1 MAMDRLSSL
10 LERFSLRANVYFQ
23 GALCGVHTVGAGDT
37 SSHLHLIEQG
47 TGQLVMPGCIRSPI
61 PITEPTLVWLPR
73 PRTHSLEMNMGHAST
88 TNRALCARVDFGL
101 DNNPLLQAMPP
112 VLVLPLQQLPSLAST
127 LDILFNEAFQPRCGS
142 QAVIERLCEL
152 LLIQLLRYCIEHQ
165 LVATSVIAGLSEP
178 RLAKAITAMHDKP
191 QTHWT
196 LDTLAQRAGM
206 SRARFASLFKSTV
219 GTTPGD
225 YLSTWRM
232 GLSRDLLRSGQSVAR
247 TAHAV
252 GYKSASAFI
261 HAFGVAHGMSPHTWI
276 KARQA
281 QDPHVYLSAP
291 RLEQHQL
298 GAG

>member
-1 MAMDRLSSL
+1 MDRLSSL
-10 LERFSLRANVYFQ
+10 LERFSLRADVYFQ

-47 TGQLVMPGCIRSPI
+47 TGQLVMPGCIPSPI

-178 RLAKAITAMHDKP
+178 RLAKAITAMHDRP
-191 QTHWT
+191 QAHWT

-206 SRARFASLFKSTV
+206 SRARFASLFKSIV

-232 GLSRDLLRSGQSVAR
+232 GLARNLLRSGQSVAR

-252 GYKSASAFI
+252 GYKSASAFV
-261 HAFGVAHGMSPHTWI
+261 HAFGAAHGMSPHTWM

-281 QDPHVYLSAP
+281 QDPQVYLSAP
-291 RLEQHQL
+291 QLVQHQL
-298 GAG
+298 SAG

>member
-1 MAMDRLSSL
+1 M
-10 LERFSLRANVYFQ
+10 RADVYFQ
-23 GALCGVHTVGAGDT
+23 GALCDIHTVDAGDT

-47 TGQLVMPGCIRSPI
+47 TGQLVMLGCIRSPI

-73 PRTHSLEMNMGHAST
+73 PRTHSLEMDMGHAST
-88 TNRALCARVDFGL
+88 TNRALSSRVDFGL

-127 LDILFNEAFQPRCGS
+127 LDILFTEAFQPRCGS

-206 SRARFASLFKSTV
+206 SRARFASLFKSVV

-232 GLSRDLLRSGQSVAR
+232 GLARNLLRSGQSVAR

-252 GYKSASAFI
+252 GYKSASAFV
-261 HAFGVAHGMSPHTWI
+261 HAFGVAHGMSPHAWM

-281 QDPHVYLSAP
+281 
-291 RLEQHQL
+291 
-298 GAG
+298 

>member
-1 MAMDRLSSL
+1 MDRLSSL
-10 LERFSLRANVYFQ
+10 LERFSLRADVYFQ

-178 RLAKAITAMHDKP
+178 RLAKAITAMHDRP
-191 QTHWT
+191 QAHWT

-206 SRARFASLFKSTV
+206 SRARFASLFKSTSRHH
-219 GTTPGD
+219 P
-225 YLSTWRM
+225 WRLPQHM
-232 GLSRDLLRSGQSVAR
+232 AHGLGSQLIAQRTKCCPYRARSGLQKRQCICSCVWCSAWHEPRKLDTQPKHSNCGSINSAINTRVIAESAVA
-247 TAHAV
+247 
-252 GYKSASAFI
+252 
-261 HAFGVAHGMSPHTWI
+261 
-276 KARQA
+276 
-281 QDPHVYLSAP
+281 
-291 RLEQHQL
+291 
-298 GAG
+298 

>member
-10 LERFSLRANVYFQ
+10 LERFSLRADVYFQ

-178 RLAKAITAMHDKP
+178 RLAKAITAMHDRP
-191 QTHWT
+191 QAHWT

-206 SRARFASLFKSTV
+206 SRARFASLFKSIV

-232 GLSRDLLRSGQSVAR
+232 GLARNLLRSGQSVAR

-252 GYKSASAFI
+252 GYKSASAFV
-261 HAFGVAHGMSPHTWI
+261 HAFGAAHGMSPHTWM

-281 QDPHVYLSAP
+281 QDPQVYLSAS
-291 RLEQHQL
+291 QL
-298 GAG
+298 VQTQLSVS